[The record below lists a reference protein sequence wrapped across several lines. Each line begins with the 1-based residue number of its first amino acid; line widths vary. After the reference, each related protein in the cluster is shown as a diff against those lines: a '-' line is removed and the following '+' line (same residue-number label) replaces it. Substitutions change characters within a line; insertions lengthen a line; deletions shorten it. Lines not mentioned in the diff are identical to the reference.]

1 MINKPPHTFLRA
13 NTGRGLSH
21 TGLVKEVPTL
31 YRTFEPYC
39 AQGNRLKG
47 SRQMITA
54 MTIPSFPESV
64 SLLTRLIYY
73 NSINNKNETG
83 GTSSFA

>member
-1 MINKPPHTFLRA
+1 
-13 NTGRGLSH
+13 
-21 TGLVKEVPTL
+21 
-31 YRTFEPYC
+31 
-39 AQGNRLKG
+39 
-47 SRQMITA
+47 MITA